1 MGELFSTFGLDVRL
15 LVIQSVNFGI
25 TLLVL
30 WYFLYRPLLKIM
42 AERKEKIA
50 KGVQDAEEAERT
62 RKSTEDARSGIL
74 TSAEQE
80 AANLMDRA
88 VGEGKDERAKIVKMA
103 QERSDAL
110 VADARAEALELQR
123 KALQDS
129 EKEVTRM
136 AILAAEKILST
147 QK

>member
-15 LVIQSVNFGI
+15 LVIQSINFGI

-42 AERKEKIA
+42 AERKEKVA
-50 KGVQDAEEAERT
+50 KGVHDAEEAEKV
-62 RKSTEDARSGIL
+62 RKATEDARSGIL

-80 AANLMDRA
+80 AVNLMDRA
-88 VGEGKDERAKIVKMA
+88 VGEGKDERAKIIKMA

-123 KALQDS
+123 KALKDS